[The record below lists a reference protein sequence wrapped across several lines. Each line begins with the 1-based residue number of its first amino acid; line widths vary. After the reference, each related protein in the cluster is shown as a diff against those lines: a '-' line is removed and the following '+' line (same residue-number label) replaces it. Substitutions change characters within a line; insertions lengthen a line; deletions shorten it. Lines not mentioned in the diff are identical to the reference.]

1 MSGHLCWHFLSY
13 RSSSLHLL
21 LLLQELHGLQDG
33 TVVMDSMFPQDP
45 LIVFGVVT
53 SKQLYNVDLFFF
65 LGTLLLGR
73 SPENRKYTIRFFSAA
88 DISQMFALL
97 FPLGFDKRVI
107 AQKRI
112 SHCHHILMPYFLSLV
127 LKSPTSPMSS
137 FLVTSISAPLSIS
150 PCLLVATHL

>member
-1 MSGHLCWHFLSY
+1 MSGHLCRHFLSY

-53 SKQLYNVDLFFF
+53 SKQLYNVDLFVL

-73 SPENRKYTIRFFSAA
+73 SPENIKYMIRFFFEA
-88 DISQMFALL
+88 DISQMFA
-97 FPLGFDKRVI
+97 
-107 AQKRI
+107 
-112 SHCHHILMPYFLSLV
+112 
-127 LKSPTSPMSS
+127 SS
-137 FLVTSISAPLSIS
+137 VSFRL
-150 PCLLVATHL
+150 